1 MYFKLGY
8 VEQMMKKFCYLGWTK
23 LYFCQSVSAC
33 MPLSPN
39 DVFIAS
45 YHDSLAIQGSSDFI
59 FQLSSGQFIFRS
71 NLDEVK
77 YKKPTQW
84 KSTFSSQ
91 NIEKG
96 SLIIGL
102 AYTPDFDKL
111 EQYQIASFAIL
122 SCAHNQL
129 SVSRPVQPF
138 LAWDR
143 QMAKCTIGGRKT
155 IGILDGFIQYDQSHY
170 LAKLQQKYP
179 TCEQLNKAFP
189 SLEMEEN
196 SQNWNLVS
204 SWKLWWAKLI
214 SQIKS
219 WF

>member
-1 MYFKLGY
+1 
-8 VEQMMKKFCYLGWTK
+8 MMKIFCYLGWST
-23 LYFCQSVSAC
+23 LFFCQSVMAC
-33 MPLSPN
+33 MPHSPN
-39 DVFIAS
+39 DVFIAR
-45 YHDSLAIQGSSDFI
+45 YHGSLALQGSSDFI

-71 NLDEVK
+71 KIDEVK
-77 YKKPTQW
+77 YKKTTQW

-102 AYTPDFDKL
+102 AYTPDFAKL
-111 EQYQIASFAIL
+111 EQYQISSFAIL

-138 LAWDR
+138 LAWNR

-155 IGILDGFIQYDQSHY
+155 IGIKTIGILDGFIDYDQTHY
-170 LAKLQQKYP
+170 LAQLQQKYP
-179 TCEQLNKAFP
+179 TCKQLNKAFP
-189 SLEMEEN
+189 SLEVEEN
-196 SQNWNLVS
+196 SQNSNLVS

>member
-1 MYFKLGY
+1 
-8 VEQMMKKFCYLGWTK
+8 
-23 LYFCQSVSAC
+23 
-33 MPLSPN
+33 MPLSLN
-39 DVFIAS
+39 DVFIAR
-45 YHDSLAIQGSSDFI
+45 YHDSLPVQGSSDFI

-71 NLDEVK
+71 KLDEVK

-102 AYTPDFDKL
+102 AYTPDGAKP
-111 EQYQIASFAIL
+111 EQYQITSFATL

-138 LAWDR
+138 LAWNR
-143 QMAKCTIGGRKT
+143 QMAKCTIGGRKTIGIKT

-196 SQNWNLVS
+196 SQNSNLVS

>member
-1 MYFKLGY
+1 
-8 VEQMMKKFCYLGWTK
+8 MMKIFCYLGWST
-23 LYFCQSVSAC
+23 LFFYQSVMAC
-33 MPLSPN
+33 MPHSPN
-39 DVFIAS
+39 DVFIAR
-45 YHDSLAIQGSSDFI
+45 YHGSLPVQESSDFI

-71 NLDEVK
+71 KLDEVK

-102 AYTPDFDKL
+102 AYTPDFAKL
-111 EQYQIASFAIL
+111 EQYQITSFATL

-138 LAWDR
+138 LAWNR

-155 IGILDGFIQYDQSHY
+155 IGIKTIGILDGFIDYDQSHY

-214 SQIKS
+214 SQIKL

>member
-1 MYFKLGY
+1 M
-8 VEQMMKKFCYLGWTK
+8 
-23 LYFCQSVSAC
+23 AC
-33 MPLSPN
+33 MPHSPN
-39 DVFIAS
+39 DVFIAR
-45 YHDSLAIQGSSDFI
+45 YHDSLALQGSSDFI

-71 NLDEVK
+71 KLDEVK

-84 KSTFSSQ
+84 KSAFSSQ

-102 AYTPDFDKL
+102 AYTPDGAKP
-111 EQYQIASFAIL
+111 EQYQITSFATL

-138 LAWDR
+138 LAWNR
-143 QMAKCTIGGRKT
+143 QMAKCAIGGRKTIGIKT

-170 LAKLQQKYP
+170 LAQLQQKYP

>member
-1 MYFKLGY
+1 
-8 VEQMMKKFCYLGWTK
+8 
-23 LYFCQSVSAC
+23 

-39 DVFIAS
+39 DVFIAR
-45 YHDSLAIQGSSDFI
+45 YHDSLAVQGSSDFI

-71 NLDEVK
+71 KLDEVK

-102 AYTPDFDKL
+102 AYTPDGAKP
-111 EQYQIASFAIL
+111 EQYQIASFATL

-138 LAWDR
+138 LAWNR
-143 QMAKCTIGGRKT
+143 QMAKCTIGGRKTIGIKT

-170 LAKLQQKYP
+170 LAQLQQKYP

-189 SLEMEEN
+189 SIEMEEN
-196 SQNWNLVS
+196 SQDSNLLS